1 MAREAVRSRS
11 CPGGAKTLEIFADAQ
26 CSCILLPFFA
36 LELSRGPK
44 VTHINQLSNMAD
56 RVPVDINLALTL
68 VTSATITIALQLQL
82 LLDILF
88 SEELQ
93 HLDSF
98 T

>member
-1 MAREAVRSRS
+1 MQLHIA
-11 CPGGAKTLEIFADAQ
+11 
-26 CSCILLPFFA
+26 PFFSPRTIEGTKA
-36 LELSRGPK
+36 
-44 VTHINQLSNMAD
+44 THINQLSNIAD
-56 RVPVDINLALTL
+56 RASVDINLALTL

-93 HLDSF
+93 HFDSF

>member
-1 MAREAVRSRS
+1 MAREVKVMSWRRKDLRHI
-11 CPGGAKTLEIFADAQ
+11 CG
-26 CSCILLPFFA
+26 CSMQLHIAPFFCPRTIEGTKA
-36 LELSRGPK
+36 
-44 VTHINQLSNMAD
+44 THINQLSNMAD